1 MSIEGNDTG
10 VGGEITFG
18 ILGRDTTLDSHA
30 TGLDVLL
37 SETDFLEC
45 SATGNADL
53 GLDDIYSCNFFSN
66 CVFDLKKTKGMR
78 GS

>member
-1 MSIEGNDTG
+1 MSIEGNDTS
-10 VGGEITFG
+10 VGGKITFR

-37 SETDFLEC
+37 SETNFLEGG
-45 SATGNADL
+45 ATGNADL
-53 GLDDIYSCNFFSN
+53 SLDDIYSRNFFSN
-66 CVFDLKKTKGMR
+66 RVFDLKSTKGMR